1 MWKSIVFN
9 ISETA
14 KETIPHKPIP
24 YRRPRKPI
32 KLLDIRPTGLLAKHE
47 SLRKIIRDI
56 EYNPNPTYL
65 SRMELNDFN
74 SRLDDINTSMELSIP
89 HIDPTD
95 LAKWISIEKHYLRL
109 IKKIIKL
116 E

>member
-1 MWKSIVFN
+1 MWKSIVCN

-56 EYNPNPTYL
+56 EYNPNPSYF
-65 SRMELNDFN
+65 SRIELNDFN
-74 SRLDDINTSMELSIP
+74 SRIDDINTTMELSIP
-89 HIDPTD
+89 HIDLADLSIWIPTG
-95 LAKWISIEKHYLRL
+95 K
-109 IKKIIKL
+109 
-116 E
+116 